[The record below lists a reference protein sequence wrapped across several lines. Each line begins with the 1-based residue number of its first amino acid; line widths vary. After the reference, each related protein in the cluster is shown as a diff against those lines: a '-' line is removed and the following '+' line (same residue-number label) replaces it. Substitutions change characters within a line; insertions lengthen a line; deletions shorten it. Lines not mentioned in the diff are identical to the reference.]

1 MIKAKIFETT
11 KFIQIIFSILILF
24 CSSILFAQESL
35 VQLENPENQQ
45 NINFAPLKLIA
56 DTNYPVKAISF
67 SQNQNYYAYT
77 ISDTIIICNNFT
89 DEVEKVILGHQGQI
103 QQIKFFDYEEILP
116 YEPNLFEENPEYHFV
131 ENTKTINAIISYD
144 DSNKAFIFDTET
156 KKEKAKLE
164 FNPLIK
170 LNTISN
176 FQNKFVIAGLDDGNI
191 ILTDLNSEIQNQ
203 QLIKISENPIINIE
217 YSEDGQN
224 ILITDSKGN
233 IFLIYAT
240 DYSVLLKVYGFAES
254 CVGAKFNKNSDGFI
268 YQTASDKLT
277 LRNTDGIPIFDITV
291 PSPITD
297 YIWNKDFSKIYVATQ
312 NGLIWIYSDKGIL
325 EGAIF
330 AENPDK
336 IISMDTDFSNQF
348 LLVGFEKGSLIK
360 LFIKT
365 KFILPED
372 ALKMQSEFEQ
382 AQAELEN
389 KDSSEKPVKQKILPE
404 LPIEDWAI
412 DFNLG
417 ISTLPK
423 PYTISVF
430 GGARFIEFQLLNP
443 VSLGVGL
450 NYNFGFPQKDF
461 PYKYYYN
468 SREFHA
474 PFLSEFVPYILVGY
488 NLAPIKNL
496 DFLCSI
502 ELKLGVSFLQLWSA
516 NLAANLVTSVVP
528 SLYSALGISASF
540 HNWGIFLG
548 GEYNTCLGFG
558 FTTSASYRID
568 FKRKTIGNKNEKK

>member
-1 MIKAKIFETT
+1 MKQKFKIKF
-11 KFIQIIFSILILF
+11 FVFILF
-24 CSSILFAQESL
+24 IFCLNTNLFSQE
-35 VQLENPENQQ
+35 
-45 NINFAPLKLIA
+45 NFAPLKLIA

-67 SQNQNYYAYT
+67 SQNQNQYAYA
-77 ISDTIIICNNFT
+77 ISDTIIICNSHT
-89 DEVEKVILGHQGQI
+89 DEVEKVILGHTGQI
-103 QQIKFFDYEEILP
+103 QQISMFDYNEISLS
-116 YEPNLFEENPEYHFV
+116 EVDLSSENFIS
-131 ENTKTINAIISYD
+131 ENNEQTSSDTTFTEIQKQINAIISYD
-144 DSNKAFIFDTET
+144 NNNNCFIFDTET

-203 QLIKISENPIINIE
+203 QLIKISENPILNIE
-217 YSEDGQN
+217 YSVDGQN
-224 ILITDSKGN
+224 MLITDSKGN

-240 DYSVLLKVYGFAES
+240 DYSVLLKVYGFTES

-372 ALKMQSEFEQ
+372 ALKMQSELEQ
-382 AQAELEN
+382 SQAELDNIDN

-412 DFNLG
+412 EVNIG
-417 ISTLPK
+417 INTLPK
-423 PYTISVF
+423 PYTISLF
-430 GGARFIEFQLLNP
+430 GGARYLENQLLFP
-443 VSLGVGL
+443 VSLGIGL
-450 NYNFGFPQKDF
+450 NYNLGFPQKDF
-461 PYKYYYN
+461 PYTYIYN
-468 SREFHA
+468 SRKFHA
-474 PFLSEFVPYILVGY
+474 PFLSEFVPYISVGY
-488 NLAPIKNL
+488 NLAPIKNF
-496 DFLCSI
+496 DFLCTP
-502 ELKLGVSFLQLWSA
+502 ELRLGMGFLQLWSA
-516 NLAANLVTSVVP
+516 NLAANLTGKLTP
-528 SLYSALGISASF
+528 SLYTALGVSISVY
-540 HNWGIFLG
+540 NWGIFLG

-558 FTTSASYRID
+558 FTASASYRFD
-568 FKRKTIGNKNEKK
+568 FKRKEK

>member
-1 MIKAKIFETT
+1 MKQKFKIKF
-11 KFIQIIFSILILF
+11 FVFILF
-24 CSSILFAQESL
+24 IFCLNTNLFSQE
-35 VQLENPENQQ
+35 
-45 NINFAPLKLIA
+45 NFAPLKLIA

-67 SQNQNYYAYT
+67 SNLQNQYAYA
-77 ISDTIIICNNFT
+77 ISDTIIICNSHT
-89 DEVEKVILGHQGQI
+89 DEVEKVILGHTGQI
-103 QQIKFFDYEEILP
+103 QQISMFDYNEISLS
-116 YEPNLFEENPEYHFV
+116 EVDLSSENSIS
-131 ENTKTINAIISYD
+131 ENNEQTSSDTAFTEIQKQINAIISYD
-144 DSNKAFIFDTET
+144 NNNNCFIFDTET
-156 KKEKAKLE
+156 KKEIAKLE

-203 QLIKISENPIINIE
+203 QLIKISENPILNIE

-254 CVGAKFNKNSDGFI
+254 CVGAKFNKNSDGFT
-268 YQTASDKLT
+268 YQTASDKVT

-372 ALKMQSEFEQ
+372 ALKMQSELEQ
-382 AQAELEN
+382 SQAELDN
-389 KDSSEKPVKQKILPE
+389 KASSEKPVKQKILPE

-412 DFNLG
+412 DLNSG

-528 SLYSALGISASF
+528 SLYSALGISVSF
-540 HNWGIFLG
+540 HNWGIFFG